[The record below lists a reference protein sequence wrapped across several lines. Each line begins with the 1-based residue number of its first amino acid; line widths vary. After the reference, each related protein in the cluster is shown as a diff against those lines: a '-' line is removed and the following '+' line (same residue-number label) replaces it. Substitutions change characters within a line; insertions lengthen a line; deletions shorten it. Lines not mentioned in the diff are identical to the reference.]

1 MFVFYFLLF
10 IKSSNENTIEI
21 LSTVKKQKIKLTD
34 IKILSILIKK
44 ENHERVNLTI
54 IINL

>member
-34 IKILSILIKK
+34 IKILRILIKK
-44 ENHERVNLTI
+44 DNNERVNLTI